1 MSISFFIASTSR
13 APNAS
18 RIPSSLSAM
27 SAREDAER
35 FAVGTVVR
43 RRSEEVVEEMA
54 KLAEGEKARMVAQAS
69 PSPTVIIHLDRY
81 SARPPIRHR
90 ARRPINPAP
99 PPSPEEIQV
108 AAIRR
113 REHRAAEAHI
123 LEEGRRLMERPRTPT
138 PPRRADDP
146 FDLARWAFR
155 RGY

>member
-27 SAREDAER
+27 SAREDAGR
-35 FAVGTVVR
+35 FVVGTVVR

-54 KLAEGEKARMVAQAS
+54 ELAKGDKARRVAQAS
-69 PSPTVIIHLDRY
+69 PTPTVVIRPGRY

-99 PPSPEEIQV
+99 PPSPEEARV

-113 REHRAAEAHI
+113 VEMEAAEAYL
-123 LEEGRRLMERPRTPT
+123 LEEGRRLIDRPRTPT
-138 PPRRADDP
+138 PPRKADDP
-146 FDLARWAFR
+146 YDLARWSFR
-155 RGY
+155 RGF